1 MGGTPLLP
9 AVGLGTAP
17 LGGLY
22 AAVSPS
28 DAAATV
34 AQAVEIGYRHFDTA
48 PLYGYGA
55 AERGLG
61 LGLDGYGAGVA
72 VSTKVGRILDEGAP
86 RPAGDMFA
94 GDSGAT
100 TWDFSADGVRRS
112 LEASLQRLGRS
123 YIDVVY
129 IHDPDNHARQ
139 ALEEAYPALEGL
151 RAEGVVGAVGVGMNE
166 PTLPTQFVTDTD
178 IDAVLIAGRYT
189 LLDQSA
195 DQTLLRVARARGV
208 HVVAAG
214 VYNSGILASVEANP
228 HFDYAAAPAEI
239 VSRVR
244 RLKGVCDDFGVP
256 LPAAAVQ
263 FVVRHPA
270 VGTVLLGA
278 RSRAEA
284 AENWSHAHTDLPDEL
299 WPALDTIINEADNV
313 D

>member
-1 MGGTPLLP
+1 MGGNPLLP

-61 LGLDGYGAGVA
+61 LGLEACAVEVV
-72 VSTKVGRILDEGAP
+72 VSTKVGRIVDDDAP

-100 TWDFSADGVRRS
+100 TWDFSADGARRS

-151 RAEGVVGAVGVGMNE
+151 RAEGVVG
-166 PTLPTQFVTDTD
+166 
-178 IDAVLIAGRYT
+178 
-189 LLDQSA
+189 
-195 DQTLLRVARARGV
+195 
-208 HVVAAG
+208 
-214 VYNSGILASVEANP
+214 
-228 HFDYAAAPAEI
+228 
-239 VSRVR
+239 
-244 RLKGVCDDFGVP
+244 
-256 LPAAAVQ
+256 
-263 FVVRHPA
+263 
-270 VGTVLLGA
+270 
-278 RSRAEA
+278 
-284 AENWSHAHTDLPDEL
+284 
-299 WPALDTIINEADNV
+299 
-313 D
+313 